1 MVEANEW
8 SSPLKRATAKAVKA
22 VKAVLTFDINESALA
37 LGNTPSSIPNWIRAV
52 SLYNCWKRWG
62 DVCVFARIMEGFATE
77 AIGSKTVSIDATY
90 LKVHR
95 TASSLSVRK
104 GEVNILLAHQRQH
117 ELKVAY

>member
-1 MVEANEW
+1 VTNTDRQIVEANEW
-8 SSPLKRATAKAVKA
+8 SSPLKRATAMA

-37 LGNTPSSIPNWIRAV
+37 LGKTPSSIRNWFRAV

-62 DVCVFARIMEGFATE
+62 DVGVFARFMEGFATE

-104 GEVNILLAHQRQH
+104 GEVNI
-117 ELKVAY
+117 